1 MPSKM
6 KWEYNLQYG
15 EIWKCA
21 MIPATNEDRES
32 KKQVLNRYW
41 IILLTLVYVWV
52 VFTRV
57 LVHIERYLYSLPRW
71 STSVLLVRSV
81 SNNSSTGELRQQ
93 DSQLKQLM
101 NNLTFN
107 IILRSSVAV
116 QPGYLTAYIN
126 TFCGFSDT

>member
-1 MPSKM
+1 MLSKM
-6 KWEYNLQYG
+6 KWEYNLQYWV
-15 EIWKCA
+15 IWKCA

-52 VFTRV
+52 VFTCV

-107 IILRSSVAV
+107 IILRSSVAI